1 MKNER
6 GELGENLNFRIW
18 TELKAARVAREA
30 HQEER
35 ARDRDADRLLGL
47 EHVQLAIE
55 GAPRGA
61 IVRVQGQGMTQ
72 QLTAHDMQGRV
83 AEAKANGAAAHAYFV
98 RTRCALDSGGDQHY
112 VGKNDVH
119 NAYEWRE
126 LLSPI
131 GVDTANGRVEATHSC
146 RIQTDLGVMTCYYLE
161 NGGPE
166 HTLLSVDKLCV
177 DSDLVYVHTKE
188 GAYLYYRDTGL

>member
-1 MKNER
+1 MGVPQGAKANLSLSR
-6 GELGENLNFRIW
+6 GSEEEEGESLNFRIW

-35 ARDRDADRLLGL
+35 ARDRDADRILGL

-61 IVRVQGQGMTQ
+61 ILRVQGQGTTH
-72 QLTAHDMQGRV
+72 QLTAHGMQVRV
-83 AEAKANGAAAHAYFV
+83 AEATANGAAAHAYFV

-112 VGKNDVH
+112 VGKNDVQ
-119 NAYEWRE
+119 NAYEWRG

-131 GVDTANGRVEATHSC
+131 GGDTTNGRVEATHSC
-146 RIQTDLGVMTCYYLE
+146 KIQINISL
-161 NGGPE
+161 
-166 HTLLSVDKLCV
+166 
-177 DSDLVYVHTKE
+177 
-188 GAYLYYRDTGL
+188 